1 MLVSL
6 LDDEP
11 RRAALATAARARF
24 AGSYDARVVG
34 PVLDD
39 FLANGRRHP
48 GNGGRAPLTD
58 VAARS
63 HRRDPHRRCRAPALD
78 AATRRRRGSC
88 PTPSR
93 DPPPRAKASRRVA
106 ITTIDQG
113 FSSASNFAVGVVV
126 AHIAG
131 PAGLGAYA
139 VAYTAWLALGTAHR
153 ALITDPMSIDNDVVA
168 RRRRARVSA
177 PGSPPKTSIG
187 LAAAAVLVVVSIP
200 LIFSGLHSFGVALIT
215 LAPFLP
221 FLLVQDYWRWVGFM
235 QARPD
240 RSLMNDAVFNCVQAF
255 GVGALIVGGLRSP
268 SVAIVA
274 WGVGAA
280 VGSRLRAPPV
290 LGAIHDARRRGMI
303 RSRWS
308 MSKWFFAG
316 GLASWGSAQAYPLLA
331 GPGVGPVGLGGLKA
345 AQNLMSGPTLVLIQA
360 GGSIGLPEASHAA
373 RARRLAAAS
382 TRGRLGDGG
391 RRGERR
397 VRRRDR
403 VRRGRPHP
411 RSRLRSPSSSS
422 TRRRRGSSR
431 SRGSSRRSASA
442 RSSCS
447 RPRSRRG
454 RCSTSRWRRSSRPA
468 S

>member
-1 MLVSL
+1 MTRI
-6 LDDEP
+6 DEP
-11 RRAALATAARARF
+11 
-24 AGSYDARVVG
+24 V
-34 PVLDD
+34 
-39 FLANGRRHP
+39 
-48 GNGGRAPLTD
+48 
-58 VAARS
+58 
-63 HRRDPHRRCRAPALD
+63 PALD
-78 AATRRRRGSC
+78 AAANGVAAAELTKVA
-88 PTPSR
+88 PDAVA
-93 DPPPRAKASRRVA
+93 DPAPRAKASRRVA

-153 ALITDPMSIDNDVVA
+153 ALITDPMSIDNDVLHA
-168 RRRRARVSA
+168 DAAQKLRAGLA
-177 PGSPPKTSIG
+177 AETSIG

-200 LIFSGLHSFGVALIT
+200 LIFSGLRSFGIALIT

-240 RSLMNDAVFNCVQAF
+240 RSLMNDVVFNCVQAL

-280 VGSRLRAPPV
+280 VAAAYGLRQYSV
-290 LGAIHDARRRGMI
+290 GFTLRGGAGMI
-303 RSRWS
+303 RSRWP

-360 GGSIGLPEASHAA
+360 GGSIGLPEASHALE
-373 RARRLAAAS
+373 RGGWPRLRSVAGWVTVAGVVSVGFVAAIVFVA
-382 TRGRLGDGG
+382 
-391 RRGERR
+391 GE
-397 VRRRDR
+397 
-403 VRRGRPHP
+403 PHP
-411 RSRLRSPSSSS
+411 RRRLRSQVRQVHVDGADHRARVARPDA
-422 TRRRRGSSR
+422 RPRPDPRAQGHEAGPGVVQHRAGVARRGLHPDPDVLLPLGR
-431 SRGSSRRSASA
+431 ERNGYCTRGD
-442 RSSCS
+442 
-447 RPRSRRG
+447 RRG
-454 RCSTSRWRRSSRPA
+454 DRVGRDRHVPPNRAGVRDRPLRNVRT
-468 S
+468 